1 MEYIN
6 SPVGAISR
14 VGLGTWA
21 MGGWGEVITSEADEM
36 AVETI
41 KKAVEMDVTDVD
53 RYGSGVWRGT
63 FREAGRACT
72 EREWLS

>member
-41 KKAVEMDVTDVD
+41 KKQ
-53 RYGSGVWRGT
+53 
-63 FREAGRACT
+63 
-72 EREWLS
+72 